1 MIKQFSNQKPCL
13 HGSLLSTVNYFKVH
27 IFLLTVKL
35 VASTQDSLLT
45 SGITSKIQESGF
57 KTTEI
62 ACAPRSLIYWQDLL
76 LSAFTQ
82 STTINSSA
90 LLLRNLGSKN
100 LPVKCFPVDSKL
112 LASASTRQLL
122 TSLLLI
128 IVYC

>member
-1 MIKQFSNQKPCL
+1 MFTWEFTINSKLLQSPC
-13 HGSLLSTVNYFKVH
+13 T
-27 IFLLTVKL
+27 FLLPVKL

-62 ACAPRSLIYWQDLL
+62 APRSLIYWQDLL

-82 STTINSSA
+82 PTTVDSRA

-100 LPVKCFPVDSKL
+100 LPVNVF
-112 LASASTRQLL
+112 
-122 TSLLLI
+122 LLI
-128 IVYC
+128 VNYWRVRLHGNY